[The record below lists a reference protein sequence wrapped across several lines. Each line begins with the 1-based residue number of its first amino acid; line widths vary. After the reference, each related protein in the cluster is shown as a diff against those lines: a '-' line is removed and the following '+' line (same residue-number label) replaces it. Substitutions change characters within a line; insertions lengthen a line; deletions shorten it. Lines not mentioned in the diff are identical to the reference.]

1 MKSLKAPG
9 LVFLIVFAAVAGL
22 AQTNSTAD
30 LDQARAALAAA
41 EAAGA
46 PTYARTLYD
55 DAAYRVRFAQENW
68 NGKQKNE
75 AQMRA
80 IEAIAAARA
89 ATAKARW
96 LSTNAAIRTLQ
107 QDITRF
113 GGTSNVTLRDE
124 PSAQEI
130 SRGTTSAERIVAAQ
144 NAIDA
149 ARAAGAEQNVA
160 DNELSFA
167 DAYLG
172 SARKIA
178 KANANSEAAN
188 HLAYRAEMMG
198 RRAYYLARLA
208 ESTRALPDV
217 QLQRTRLAQTAS
229 ERAAEAE
236 RAQREDAERR
246 ATQLQQQLAAEQAN
260 RQAQAAELEQL
271 RQQIDASR
279 RAADERRAAD
289 RAARLE
295 AERRVDEAFRTYQT
309 AVASASTTPADIETD
324 RRALEDAQIAL
335 RAAQERERLAQE
347 GMNAE
352 INRLRSD
359 LEAARQASAMS
370 PEVLS
375 QRQADV
381 LSRQQ
386 QLEQFRR
393 EREEDVAR
401 RTELMQQQQSA
412 IQSALTARQ
421 EREARAAELAH
432 QAEEARRQAA
442 ESAQQAQQATAA
454 AQQATAAAQAAQA
467 ELEKSRREA
476 AEREAAAKAQLET
489 EQKASAERDAQ
500 TRAELERVRQ
510 EAAQHEA
517 EARRLRMENE
527 LARIASTRREAR
539 GFVVTLSSGLFFD
552 TGKTSLKK
560 GAQATL
566 TRIAEQLESDPNVKV
581 TVEGHTDSVGTAAR
595 NQELSEKRANAVRDF
610 LVGAGVAADRVIAV
624 GRGEEQ
630 PIATN
635 KTAAGRQ
642 QNRRVELVIAE

>member
-1 MKSLKAPG
+1 MTSLKAPG
-9 LVFLIVFAAVAGL
+9 LVFLIAFAAVAGL

-124 PSAQEI
+124 PPAQEI

-149 ARAAGAEQNVA
+149 ARAARAEQNVA
-160 DNELSFA
+160 DHELSFA
-167 DAYLG
+167 DAYLR

-198 RRAYYLARLA
+198 RRAYYLARLS

-289 RAARLE
+289 RAAPLE

-309 AVASASTTPADIETD
+309 AVASASATPADIETD

-347 GMNAE
+347 GMDAE
-352 INRLRSD
+352 VNRLRSD
-359 LEAARQASAMS
+359 LEDARQASAMS
-370 PEVLS
+370 HEVLS

-393 EREEDVAR
+393 EREEAVAR

-610 LVGAGVAADRVIAV
+610 LVGAGVAADRVTAV

>member
-1 MKSLKAPG
+1 MLSFRATA
-9 LVFLIVFAAVAGL
+9 LVCLILAAGAF
-22 AQTNSTAD
+22 AQTSSTAD
-30 LDQARAALAAA
+30 LDQAKAALAAA

-68 NGKQKNE
+68 NGKQKNQ

-80 IEAIAAARA
+80 IEAISSARA

-107 QDITRF
+107 EDITRF

-124 PSAQEI
+124 PSGQDI
-130 SRGTTSAERIVAAQ
+130 NRGATSQERIAAAQ
-144 NAIDA
+144 NAIDQ

-160 DNELSFA
+160 DNELNFA

-178 KANANSEAAN
+178 RANTNSEAAD
-188 HLAYRAEMMG
+188 HLAFRSEMMG

-208 ESTRALPDV
+208 ESTRALPDI

-229 ERAAEAE
+229 ERSAAAE

-246 ATQLQQQLAAEQAN
+246 AAELQRQLAAEQAG
-260 RQAQAAELEQL
+260 REAQAAEVERL

-279 RAADERRAAD
+279 RAADERRATD

-295 AERRVDEAFRTYQT
+295 AEHRVDEAFRTYQT
-309 AVASASTTPADIETD
+309 AVASASTTPADIETA

-335 RAAQERERLAQE
+335 RSAQERERLGQE
-347 GMNAE
+347 GMEAE

-359 LEAARQASAMS
+359 LDAARQANSMS

-386 QLEQFRR
+386 QLEQFRL
-393 EREEDVAR
+393 EREEDIAR
-401 RTELMQQQQSA
+401 RTELAQQQQTAMTSA
-412 IQSALTARQ
+412 IGARQ
-421 EREARAAELAH
+421 EREARAAVLAQ

-442 ESAQQAQQATAA
+442 EALQQAQQATAA
-454 AQQATAAAQAAQA
+454 AQQATAATQAAQA
-467 ELEKSRREA
+467 ELEKSRKEA
-476 AEREAAAKAQLET
+476 AERDAAAKAQLEQQ
-489 EQKASAERDAQ
+489 QKAAAERDAQ
-500 TRAELERVRQ
+500 ARAELEKMRQ
-510 EAAQHEA
+510 QAAQNEA

-527 LARIASTRREAR
+527 LARIAATKREAR

-552 TGKTSLKK
+552 TGKSTLKK

-566 TRIAEQLESDPNVKV
+566 TRIADQLKTDDKVKV
-581 TVEGHTDSVGTAAR
+581 TIEGHTDSVGTAEK
-595 NQELSEKRANAVRDF
+595 NQQLSEKRAQAVRDF
-610 LVGAGVAADRVIAV
+610 LASAGVAADRITAV
-624 GRGEEQ
+624 GRGEDQ

-642 QNRRVELVIAE
+642 QNRRVELVITD